1 MNKRITSFILMMA
14 MCFCSLAAFAK
25 SENVEKKVKIAEA
38 AYGTPVIDGKIDNVW
53 DSTNYN
59 VLDNVLGGEN
69 TFYKGWFKVLWDDNN
84 LYILAKV
91 YSEQF
96 SNMDS
101 SPWENDSVEFFIDE
115 NCMRT
120 TKYFEDDYQ
129 LRIGFDSAL
138 TASNYDVD
146 KMNGV
151 AEKAKDYYIAEL
163 SFPYKTVKPYE
174 NMEMGFDV

>member
-91 YSEQF
+91 YS
-96 SNMDS
+96 
-101 SPWENDSVEFFIDE
+101 
-115 NCMRT
+115 
-120 TKYFEDDYQ
+120 
-129 LRIGFDSAL
+129 
-138 TASNYDVD
+138 
-146 KMNGV
+146 
-151 AEKAKDYYIAEL
+151 
-163 SFPYKTVKPYE
+163 
-174 NMEMGFDV
+174 

>member
-1 MNKRITSFILMMA
+1 MMA

-138 TASNYDVD
+138 TASNYDVA
-146 KMNGV
+146 NGYRHIKRV
-151 AEKAKDYYIAEL
+151 R
-163 SFPYKTVKPYE
+163 
-174 NMEMGFDV
+174 